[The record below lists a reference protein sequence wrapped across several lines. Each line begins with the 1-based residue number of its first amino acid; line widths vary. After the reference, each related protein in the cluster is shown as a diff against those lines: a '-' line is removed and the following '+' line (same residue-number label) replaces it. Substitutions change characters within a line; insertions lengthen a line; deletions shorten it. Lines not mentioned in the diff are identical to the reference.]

1 MQSRKAFTLLELLI
15 SIALLS
21 IVLMALYQSLS
32 MLRASNSQL
41 FDYLTK
47 AQIEKRAIETL
58 FKDIAGSDG
67 KITITGDEYARLCID
82 NTINSLYELP
92 SAKVCWLV
100 LKKDNTL
107 VRSEG
112 NDYELPL
119 DSEAR
124 VAVDSVIKNIDVF
137 QVYRKGSEVLVLL
150 QEKGKASVSF
160 MVMGVSEPVKKKK
173 KNPKDTKNQK
183 SKNNPSN
190 NKQIPNRPN
199 TAPPPNGDPT
209 LGDPRTP
216 NLKREASL
224 VGQTRLS
231 IDV

>member
-58 FKDIAGSDG
+58 YKDIAGSNG
-67 KITITGDEYARLCID
+67 KITITEQEYARLCID
-82 NTINSLYELP
+82 DTINSLYELS

-100 LKKDNTL
+100 MKKDNIL

-112 NDYELPL
+112 NNYELPL

-124 VAVDSVIKNIDVF
+124 VAVDSVMKNIDVF
-137 QVYRKGSEVLVLL
+137 QVYRQGNRVLVVL

-160 MVMGVSEPVKKKK
+160 MVMGVSEPTEKKKK
-173 KNPKDTKNQK
+173 KNPNNKK
-183 SKNNPSN
+183 NPS
-190 NKQIPNRPN
+190 KKGPKGV
-199 TAPPPNGDPT
+199 PPNPNGNPLRGNPQNPNSDS
-209 LGDPRTP
+209 RTP
-216 NLKREASL
+216 NLNEKL
-224 VGQTRLS
+224 L
-231 IDV
+231 